1 MTFTPIRAI
10 LGGALIGLAAFW
22 NARLNGL
29 VTGVAGT
36 LNSCL
41 TLNQYAMSFVA
52 GLISSTY
59 LLQQLVDA
67 FPDEDVLSL
76 VSPNRL
82 ILSAILVGAGT
93 RIGNG
98 CTSGHGVCGLARLSF
113 RSFVAV
119 LTFIVVAMIVATLY
133 PPANFVQ
140 KEMPPELSVPRLAVL
155 LTLSLAVPPLFALLR
170 ASVAVRFSL
179 GIIFGAG
186 LIISGMWHPTKT
198 LGFLRLPVPLPAPF
212 EKTQAWDPSL
222 LFVFVGALPV
232 AFAGFQ
238 PILRGIKPLLAE
250 KHSFPTVTN
259 IDARLLLGSSMF
271 GAGWGMIGVCPGP
284 ALVYGGRFPGV
295 SVLMFLLSMLGG
307 SLSAQVLLETIG
319 V

>member
-1 MTFTPIRAI
+1 MPFTPIRGI
-10 LGGALIGLAAFW
+10 VGGALIGLAAFW

-29 VTGVAGT
+29 VTGVSGT

-41 TLNQYAMSFVA
+41 TLNQYAVSFVA
-52 GLISSTY
+52 GLISSSFV
-59 LLQQLVDA
+59 LQQLVDV

-119 LTFIVVAMIVATLY
+119 LTFIVIAMIVATLY
-133 PPANFVQ
+133 PPAEFIQ
-140 KEMPPELSVPRLAVL
+140 YGMPPELSLPRLAVL
-155 LTLSLAVPPLFALLR
+155 LTLSLALPPLFAVLG
-170 ASVAVRFSL
+170 ASVVVRFSL

-198 LGFLRLPVPLPAPF
+198 LGFLRLPVPFKTAP
-212 EKTQAWDPSL
+212 AWDPSL

-238 PILRGIKPLLAE
+238 PIIHGLKPLLAE
-250 KHSFPTVTN
+250 KHSFPTVTS
-259 IDARLLLGSSMF
+259 IDTRLLLGSSLF
-271 GAGWGMIGVCPGP
+271 GAGWGLIGVCPGP
-284 ALVYGGRFPGV
+284 ALVYGGRFPTV
-295 SVLMFLLSMLGG
+295 PVFTFLLSMLGG